1 LSNPLNFNQKIFNPI
16 KSMIPDHD
24 MELLMLLNA
33 GLNSCVDFLGLNA
46 DRAHDFLSDVV
57 TDSGYDLEQF
67 FEQAE
72 SY

>member
-1 LSNPLNFNQKIFNPI
+1 
-16 KSMIPDHD
+16 MIPDHD